1 MDLYRLH
8 HGRDLHVVDIPRVL
22 ERDVCLIEWPDR
34 LGSAK
39 PSNRLGKI
47 IFASPKMQ

>member
-1 MDLYRLH
+1 MDLYRCH

-34 LGSAK
+34 LGAAK

-47 IFASPKMQ
+47 IFPTPKM